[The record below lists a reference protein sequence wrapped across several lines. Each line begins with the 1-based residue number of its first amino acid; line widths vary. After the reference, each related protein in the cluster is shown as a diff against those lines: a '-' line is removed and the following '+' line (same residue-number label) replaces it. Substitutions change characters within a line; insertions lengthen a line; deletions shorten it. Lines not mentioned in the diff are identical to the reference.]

1 MNSSSNSNGPAS
13 EPTAEVL
20 FGPLHQ
26 PFQTNSSLN
35 FHTFLPRNQGTPP
48 KKPDKTK
55 KPGAKKTLVKWVD
68 LFTCF
73 LCGKEGRSP
82 PLRRCSQ
89 CEIAY
94 YCTKTCQRGHWKQHK
109 AACIAAVA
117 AKADDARRER
127 LARAVREK
135 GKDRVEGG
143 EDDALCVIC
152 LGPPVD
158 PVQVRVVSR
167 GVGLLV
173 AAWLVESADRLRK
186 NAP

>member
-1 MNSSSNSNGPAS
+1 MRSPKTRAPRQRRHPPKSSPGSKK
-13 EPTAEVL
+13 
-20 FGPLHQ
+20 HQ
-26 PFQTNSSLN
+26 P
-35 FHTFLPRNQGTPP
+35 
-48 KKPDKTK
+48 
-55 KPGAKKTLVKWVD
+55 VKWVD

-94 YCTKTCQRGHWKQHK
+94 YCSKTCQRGHWKQHK

-117 AKADDARRER
+117 AKADDAKRER

>member
-1 MNSSSNSNGPAS
+1 MDHS
-13 EPTAEVL
+13 PTS
-20 FGPLHQ
+20 Q
-26 PFQTNSSLN
+26 QNSSLN
-35 FHTFLPRNQGTPP
+35 FHPSPP
-48 KKPDKTK
+48 AKPQDTGGKKLDKTK
-55 KPGAKKTLVKWVD
+55 KLGPTKTLVKWVD

-94 YCTKTCQRGHWKQHK
+94 YCSKTCQRGHWKQHK

-117 AKADDARRER
+117 ARADDARRER
-127 LARAVREK
+127 LARAVRQK
-135 GKDRVEGG
+135 GKDSVEGG

-158 PVQVRVVSR
+158 PVEVRGCSWFGLPCSHDYCCGSKTLIVRVPV
-167 GVGLLV
+167 
-173 AAWLVESADRLRK
+173 
-186 NAP
+186 

>member
-1 MNSSSNSNGPAS
+1 MDSGKIK
-13 EPTAEVL
+13 
-20 FGPLHQ
+20 Q
-26 PFQTNSSLN
+26 PGLKN
-35 FHTFLPRNQGTPP
+35 
-48 KKPDKTK
+48 KP
-55 KPGAKKTLVKWVD
+55 VKWVD

-73 LCGKEGRSP
+73 QCGKEGRSP

-94 YCTKTCQRGHWKQHK
+94 YCSKTCQRGHWKKHK
-109 AACIAAVA
+109 AACIAAVT

-135 GKDRVEGG
+135 GKDKVEDG

-158 PVQVRVVSR
+158 PIQVRRFVYARVSFVWR
-167 GVGLLV
+167 VSI
-173 AAWLVESADRLRK
+173 ESSSFKEINSELAF
-186 NAP
+186 

>member
-1 MNSSSNSNGPAS
+1 MHTFFYAPPQLSSNLFFSPPPPANQD
-13 EPTAEVL
+13 TA
-20 FGPLHQ
+20 
-26 PFQTNSSLN
+26 
-35 FHTFLPRNQGTPP
+35 P
-48 KKPDKTK
+48 KKKLGK
-55 KPGAKKTLVKWVD
+55 NEKLGIKKTLVKWVD

-73 LCGKEGRSP
+73 QCGKEGRSP

-94 YCTKTCQRGHWKQHK
+94 YCSKTCQRGHWKKHK

-135 GKDRVEGG
+135 GRDKVEGG

-158 PVQVRVVSR
+158 PVMVR
-167 GVGLLV
+167 GFPWFGLRV
-173 AAWLVESADRLRK
+173 AT
-186 NAP
+186 

>member
-1 MNSSSNSNGPAS
+1 MASKSGPAS
-13 EPTAEVL
+13 EPPDQVRRPDPCPPQLIRPLTPL
-20 FGPLHQ
+20 FP
-26 PFQTNSSLN
+26 P
-35 FHTFLPRNQGTPP
+35 PANQDPAPTKLG
-48 KKPDKTK
+48 KNK
-55 KPGAKKTLVKWVD
+55 KPGSKKRLVKWVD
-68 LFTCF
+68 FFTCF

-94 YCTKTCQRGHWKQHK
+94 YCSKTCQRAHWKKHK
-109 AACIAAVA
+109 AVCIAAVT

-135 GKDRVEGG
+135 GKDKVEGG

-158 PVQVRVVSR
+158 PIQVRFFR
-167 GVGLLV
+167 GARVY
-173 AAWLVESADRLRK
+173 
-186 NAP
+186 